1 MEKEN
6 NKVDLNIDELAFVLC
21 NLMQNSKNWKED
33 IKVSDNPKFRKI
45 RNHFDFFEIE
55 KTASFE
61 ETKLQ
66 LNKYRILLD

>member
-33 IKVSDNPKFRKI
+33 IKVSDNPNFRKI